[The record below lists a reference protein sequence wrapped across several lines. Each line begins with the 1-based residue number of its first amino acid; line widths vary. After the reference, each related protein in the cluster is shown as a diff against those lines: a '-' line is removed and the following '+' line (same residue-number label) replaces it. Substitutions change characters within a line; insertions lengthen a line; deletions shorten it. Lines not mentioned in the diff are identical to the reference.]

1 MLSIIRAFS
10 STSAAHSGTSTST
23 PRMIFQLLP
32 FTDTITKF
40 SSFFLPRG
48 SRIFTICSFISPY
61 SFPYFADFRAPEP
74 KPRGASS

>member
-1 MLSIIRAFS
+1 
-10 STSAAHSGTSTST
+10 
-23 PRMIFQLLP
+23 MIFQLLP